1 MRTGYLDRASGQW
14 VDTAPAHDFPEPQPE
29 PEAPAAAPL
38 GGPAVSTLA
47 QRAAAIKVLRHPNA
61 TPGDIAD
68 ARQTL
73 LGFSPRQV
81 QVGEDGLVRP
91 MPNPNP
97 GVALGPGALGLASQT
112 MIAGNHTGVVEPG
125 NIDLTTRP
133 NVANADGSH
142 SSVRSMSFQDEKG
155 GPEILVPTVSEDGKI
170 MSEDDAVNAYKQTG
184 RHLGKFTNP
193 DTANAYAQKLHEQQA
208 GPLNSLITPPI
219 PQPPGMPTVN
229 VGDDDLVHPAPPAAA
244 APDPTSMTKGQK
256 AQMLLA
262 ARQKN
267 IGVN

>member
-29 PEAPAAAPL
+29 PEAPVAAAG
-38 GGPAVSTLA
+38 GGPAISTLA

-61 TPGDIAD
+61 TPADIAD

-81 QVGEDGLVRP
+81 QVSDDGLVRP

-97 GVALGPGALGLASQT
+97 GVALGPGALGLASPT
-112 MIAGNHTGVVEPG
+112 MIAGNHPGVVEPG

-133 NVANADGSH
+133 NVANTDGSH

-193 DTANAYAQKLHEQQA
+193 DTATAYAQKLHEQQA
-208 GPLNSLITPPI
+208 GPLNSLITPPV
-219 PQPPGMPTVN
+219 PQPPGMPAVD
-229 VGDDDLVHPAPPAAA
+229 VGGDGLVRPSAPPA
-244 APDPTSMTKGQK
+244 DPTSMTKAQK
-256 AQMLLA
+256 ARMIQA
-262 ARQKN
+262 NRQKN
-267 IGVN
+267 IGAT